1 MRKPLIV
8 NGLKA
13 IKVYKD
19 EKPKPKPQ
27 VSDAKLVKQISGPQL
42 PVVEEDEENIL
53 PAE

>member
-1 MRKPLIV
+1 VRRPLIV

-19 EKPKPKPQ
+19 EKPKPK
-27 VSDAKLVKQISGPQL
+27 LVRQISGPQL
-42 PVVEEDEENIL
+42 PVVEEDEESIL